1 MPDPHRIVIVG
12 GGFGGLNAAR
22 ALRKA
27 RAEVTLIDKRNFHL
41 FQPLLYQVASG
52 ALSPGDIAAPLRAVL
67 SRQKNTRVL
76 LAEAVDFDLAGRKV
90 ILRDGEL
97 PYDTLVV
104 AAGAENQYFGNGA
117 WERYAPGLKTV
128 EDATEIRRRIFKAYE
143 RAEREADPEARRAW
157 LRFVVVGGGPTGV
170 ELAGAIAEIAR
181 DTLRGDFRSIRTEM
195 SEIIVVEGADRLLT
209 PFHPSLSS
217 DAERSLVRLGV
228 RARTGLR
235 VVGVDENGL
244 DVQTPNGRQRIEA
257 RTVLWAAG
265 VRAAALAGKLAEAA
279 GLDLERGGRI
289 RVQPDLTLAG
299 HPEVFVIG
307 DMAWCEQD
315 GKPLP
320 GVAPVAIQ
328 QGRYVGQAI
337 RRRLEGKPVAP
348 FRYVDKGNMAVIGR
362 AHGIAEIGRL
372 RLHGWIGWLF
382 WLFVHLMYLVG
393 FQNRVLVFIKW
404 AFLYLTFNRGAR
416 LITGDERPQA
426 AQGRAA
432 LR

>member
-1 MPDPHRIVIVG
+1 MPDEHRVVIIG

-22 ALRKA
+22 ALRPA

-76 LAEAVDFDLAGRKV
+76 LAEAVDFDIAGRRV
-90 ILRDGEL
+90 ILRDGEVR
-97 PYDTLVV
+97 YDTLVV
-104 AAGAENQYFGNGA
+104 AAGAENQYFGNDG
-117 WERYAPGLKTV
+117 WQPYAPGLKTV

-143 RAEREADPEARRAW
+143 RAEREPDPVARRAW

-195 SEIIVVEGADRLLT
+195 SEIMVVEGGGRILT
-209 PFHPSLSS
+209 AFHPSLSS
-217 DAERSLVRLGV
+217 EAERSLVRLGV

-235 VVGVDENGL
+235 VVDIDENGL
-244 DVQTPNGRQRIEA
+244 EVETPNGRQRIEA

-265 VRAAALAGKLAEAA
+265 VRAAGLAEKLAKAA
-279 GLDLERGGRI
+279 GLDLERGGRM
-289 RVQPDLTLAG
+289 RVQADLTLAG

-328 QGRYVGQAI
+328 QGRYVGRAI
-337 RRRLEGKPVAP
+337 QRRLEGKTVTP
-348 FRYVDKGNMAVIGR
+348 FRYSDKGNMAVIGR
-362 AHGIAEIGRL
+362 AHGLAEIGWL

-416 LITGDERPQA
+416 LITGDERP
-426 AQGRAA
+426 
-432 LR
+432 